1 MINCLAFSSSL
12 LTKFRRQDADHHD
25 HELNCTALCCAKSG
39 QCAVVAHLVGDAD
52 EAARLRDL
60 GVREG
65 ALVTV
70 LRDGET
76 LLVAVDDARFG
87 IGRAA
92 AQNVLCLSLIHI

>member
-65 ALVTV
+65 AVVTV
-70 LRDGET
+70 LQDGNP
-76 LLVAVDDARFG
+76 LVIKIDEARFG
-87 IGRAA
+87 IGRSAA
-92 AQNVLCLSLIHI
+92 LNVLCQIVE

>member
-65 ALVTV
+65 AVVTV
-70 LRDGET
+70 LQDGNP
-76 LLVAVDDARFG
+76 LVVKIDEARLG
-87 IGRAA
+87 IGRSAA
-92 AQNVLCLSLIHI
+92 LNVMCRIVE